1 MSQEFKKIHFIAI
14 GGSVMHNLAIALKNN
29 GIVITGSDDH
39 FYEPSLS
46 NLKQHNILPEQEG
59 WFAEKITTA
68 LDAVVVGMH
77 AKENNS
83 ELIKAQ
89 ELGLKIYS
97 FPEFILEQSQ
107 NKQRVVIGGSHG
119 KTTITSMIMHVL
131 KENNKEFD
139 YLVGAQLNGFD
150 TMVQLSD
157 APVIVIE
164 GDEYLTS
171 PLDLTPKFLKY
182 KHHTALISGISWD
195 HANIFPTMEDYVKP
209 FESFIQATPKS
220 GSIIYNADDSMTT
233 AICESYEDKDIKKF
247 GYSYPKSEIRNEQT
261 FIFDEEGKA
270 VPLKIFGQ
278 HNLANLSAAKTVCN
292 RLGITDKMFYSTMQ
306 SFVGAG
312 KRLEL
317 MGEKNGVKVF
327 KDFAHAPSKLAA
339 SINAVKEQYAS
350 KEVVALYELHTF
362 SSFNDEFLSQY
373 KDAFQDANQA
383 ILLLDD
389 NVLASKG
396 NVTMTDDVLKGK
408 FNAPNAS
415 VIHNQEEFVSTLKS
429 IDWNNK
435 VLLVMSSGGL
445 TGLSFDDIIK
455 II

>member
-1 MSQEFKKIHFIAI
+1 MSQQFKKIHFIAI
-14 GGSVMHNLAIALKNN
+14 GGSVMHNLAIALNNN
-29 GIVITGSDDH
+29 GIEVSGSDDH

-46 NLKQHNILPEQEG
+46 NLKKNNILPEQEG
-59 WFAEKITTA
+59 WFIEKVTSD

-77 AKENNS
+77 AKGDNP

-89 ELGLKIYS
+89 DLGVKIYS

-157 APVIVIE
+157 APLIVIE

-182 KHHTALISGISWD
+182 NHHIALISGISWD
-195 HANIFPTMEDYVKP
+195 HANIFPTMEEYVKP

-247 GYSYPKSEIRNEQT
+247 SYSYPKSEIRNEQT
-261 FIFDEEGKA
+261 FIFDENGDA

-278 HNLANLSAAKTVCN
+278 HNLANLSAAKMVCN
-292 RLGITDKMFYSTMQ
+292 RLGISDKMFYSTIE
-306 SFVGAG
+306 SFEGAG

-317 MGEKNGVKVF
+317 MGEKKGVKVF

-339 SINAVKEQYAS
+339 SISAVKEQYTS
-350 KEVVALYELHTF
+350 KDVIALYELHTF
-362 SSFNDEFLSQY
+362 SSFNDEFLAQY
-373 KDAFQDANQA
+373 KDAFVDASQA

-389 NVLASKG
+389 KVLEAKG
-396 NVTMTDDVLKGK
+396 SSTVTDEVLKAK

-415 VIHNQEEFVSTLKS
+415 VIHNQEQFIAALKS
-429 IDWNNK
+429 IDWTNK

-445 TGLSFDDIIK
+445 TGLSFDEIIEL
-455 II
+455 I